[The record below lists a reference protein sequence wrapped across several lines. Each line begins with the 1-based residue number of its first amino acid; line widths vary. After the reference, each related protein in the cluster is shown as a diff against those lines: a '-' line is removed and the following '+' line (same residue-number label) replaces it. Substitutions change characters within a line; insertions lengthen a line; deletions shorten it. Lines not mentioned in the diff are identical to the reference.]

1 MDDGSS
7 TDLDT
12 ISNDINGCIKS
23 LDDDIEGPKNNKV
36 PSSGET
42 QSSRSSSSSSSS
54 SSDSSSSSSSKSSK
68 ASSSNKKTIGKVPE
82 IKNQPVKS
90 QSPIVAVAERI
101 LYPVRQYKKPLHIDR
116 SHKPQHR
123 SRSRTRFS
131 RSGRE
136 SGYRTDGSTTSDRS
150 QRRRKLRAPSAP
162 RSSAPIDLDL
172 DLNVLQ
178 LSTEPSTSSKL
189 TKKNV
194 SMLARKNDTNNNTNN
209 NNKLRPMSLNLEL
222 NRRLLEHKMDLNGRG
237 TASFSSFKIKGFK
250 SSQSFQELTASSRV
264 MAPSWTAEDKEQSF
278 KPIKYAKSMVLSR
291 SISKSRRSSAASR
304 AGSVRSA
311 ASSISRMR
319 RAATPAMIK
328 NNEYVIS
335 QVAEITEALAKCTIS
350 SKRSSLPKVIQNL
363 SKKKKT
369 VSKKKNKKNDDVL
382 PAAEDHKLPLKKRH
396 YLINDEKTSNGNAKK
411 KRVKKSAPPGVFE
424 PTEQDDDTSS
434 FDVFNMSCPAVPE
447 VKATKKSVV
456 DNILTKMDPT
466 GNKRKRRRANR
477 TGKISYKT
485 ILKL

>member
-7 TDLDT
+7 TDLD

-23 LDDDIEGPKNNKV
+23 LDDDIEGPSQSSANNKV
-36 PSSGET
+36 ASSGET
-42 QSSRSSSSSSSS
+42 HSSRSSSSSSSS

-68 ASSSNKKTIGKVPE
+68 ASSSNKKVIEKVPE
-82 IKNQPVKS
+82 IKNPPKS
-90 QSPIVAVAERI
+90 QSPIIAVPERI
-101 LYPVRQYKKPLHIDR
+101 PYPVRHYKKPLHIDR

-162 RSSAPIDLDL
+162 RTSAPIDLDL

-264 MAPSWTAEDKEQSF
+264 MAPSWTAEEKEHQNF
-278 KPIKYAKSMVLSR
+278 KPIKYAKSLVLSR
-291 SISKSRRSSAASR
+291 SFKSRRSSAASR

-311 ASSISRMR
+311 VSSISRMR

-335 QVAEITEALAKCTIS
+335 QVAEITEALAKCSIS

-363 SKKKKT
+363 SKNKKKT
-369 VSKKKNKKNDDVL
+369 VNKKKNKKNVIDDVL

-396 YLINDEKTSNGNAKK
+396 YLINDEKTSNGSVKK

-424 PTEQDDDTSS
+424 PTEQDEDTSS
-434 FDVFNMSCPAVPE
+434 FDVFNMSCPVVPE
-447 VKATKKSVV
+447 TKAAKKSIV

-466 GNKRKRRRANR
+466 GHKRKRRRANR
-477 TGKISYKT
+477 TGKIEN
-485 ILKL
+485 